1 MNKKLVLMT
10 IILIGLG
17 VVLVSCAGMMTKH
30 TVSNFKD
37 PVIKL
42 DFVEVSYYE
51 GFWTYGNAKVSR
63 GKAPR
68 GGGSSPVTLA
78 FVFEITNPNNY
89 PVSLDSCHFFLF
101 FDDYE
106 LRIVK
111 DMNAMWIPARKNNS
125 KVLHVTLTPN
135 STNAKFLLASAELA
149 KKRGDK
155 SWDKIKQWWTG
166 LPDMSFKIDIKE
178 ASFIFKA
185 DGVSKVVSFQA
196 TYPE

>member
-10 IILIGLG
+10 MILIGLG
-17 VVLVSCAGMMTKH
+17 VVLTSCAGMMTKP
-30 TVSNFKD
+30 TVTNFKD

-51 GFWTYGNAKVSR
+51 GFWTYGNAKVAR

-68 GGGSSPVTLA
+68 GGGSSPVTLT
-78 FVFEITNPNNY
+78 FIFEITNPNNY
-89 PVSLDSCHFFLF
+89 PVSLDTCHFFLF

-111 DMNAMWIPARKNNS
+111 DMNAMWIPGGKTNS

-135 STNAKFLLASAELA
+135 STAGKFALAGAELA
-149 KKRGDK
+149 RKRGDK
-155 SWDKIKQWWTG
+155 PWSKIEQWWTG

-178 ASFIFKA
+178 ASFGFKA
-185 DGVSKVVSFQA
+185 DGISKVVSFQA
-196 TYPE
+196 TYPA